1 MTPTREE
8 AERLKRALTAS
19 LCPNKLEQ
27 QIAEFIDRQAAEI
40 ERLQGS
46 EIGLDRYSVKV
57 NAENAKL
64 RAEIERL
71 NSDRRVLQA
80 DGKHPAPCARHCE
93 ANAFNIELSRAKKT
107 IERKDAL
114 LREALNALE
123 ASQRYVEAS
132 ANARLEIGWGDQ
144 LDKAEIAI
152 ANIKTELGEPT

>member
-8 AERLKRALTAS
+8 AERLKHALTAS

-71 NSDRRVLQA
+71 NSDRKVLQST
-80 DGKHPAPCARHCE
+80 GNHPAPCARFCE
-93 ANAFNIELSRAKKT
+93 ATAFNIELRRAKQQ

-114 LREALNALE
+114 LRECLYALDY
-123 ASQRYVEAS
+123 ASDMTKPEGLS
-132 ANARLEIGWGDQ
+132 GCDCPICTS
-144 LDKAEIAI
+144 I
-152 ANIKTELGEPT
+152 ANIKTELGE